1 LASLRL
7 GVRFFFQSIDDT
19 SDAILDQGR
28 VEVDQQAKPLVGQP
42 QVGEKLL
49 PVHRREALNGL
60 DLDDHPILDNQIRAE
75 PDVDPNR
82 SVDHRDCLLAD
93 RPKSTLSQF
102 IGEYRMINRF
112 QQSWSQGGVDA
123 KGGIHDL
130 FGDGVLCHGG
140 LSIVSRQDAKTPR
153 TQHRPRHRIEGMASI
168 PELLDGHVTLE
179 VECLDRLYL
188 NGYIGPLATPG
199 GLVTF
204 MREQLGKPIPS
215 PVVLGQ
221 VTEKFREAV
230 KTMAERER
238 VPLYQFDHKE
248 RKDDVANDFRRKRE
262 IRDGVVFVGVAQEKA
277 QAFQGK
283 KIDGQFWFTR
293 DKTVYVNHYYFYID
307 DADFG
312 PLFLKVC
319 SYAPWSTKLCL
330 NGHEWAKR
338 QLEKKGIAYEAL
350 DNGFLS
356 CAEPKQLQQ
365 ICDSLGPEDIDRVFR
380 KWLARIP
387 LPLRREDREA
397 GYDWNLS
404 IWQMEVSLTQIFDR
418 PLRGREFF
426 EEIIRDNLDLG
437 RPDRVQLVFDR
448 VVTKKTPGE
457 FRTRVIQD
465 GVHPSLH
472 ISYKN
477 FDLKQYFKEGRGCR
491 TEGTFRNPKDFDV
504 NKGLSNL
511 PYLQKIG
518 REINRR
524 LLEVERVSHNSGLSG
539 DSIQRVVQP
548 TVTQNGEKAPALKFG
563 QPRVMALLLALTLF
577 QHLIDGFH
585 NRDLRGLVA
594 DLLGVNISEYTGAQM
609 TYDLRRLRLKGLIFR
624 PPRTHRYFV
633 TPYGW
638 KLARLF
644 SRLEAR
650 VFRPAVAMFT
660 GNDAVLPFPL
670 RASLDRVDAQLD
682 ELIYQAF
689 PQIKVA

>member
-1 LASLRL
+1 M
-7 GVRFFFQSIDDT
+7 
-19 SDAILDQGR
+19 
-28 VEVDQQAKPLVGQP
+28 P
-42 QVGEKLL
+42 
-49 PVHRREALNGL
+49 
-60 DLDDHPILDNQIRAE
+60 
-75 PDVDPNR
+75 
-82 SVDHRDCLLAD
+82 
-93 RPKSTLSQF
+93 
-102 IGEYRMINRF
+102 
-112 QQSWSQGGVDA
+112 
-123 KGGIHDL
+123 
-130 FGDGVLCHGG
+130 
-140 LSIVSRQDAKTPR
+140 
-153 TQHRPRHRIEGMASI
+153 SI
-168 PELLDGHVTLE
+168 PELLNGHVTLE

-188 NGYIGPLATPG
+188 NGYIGPLATSG

-221 VTEKFREAV
+221 VTEKFRDAV
-230 KTMAERER
+230 KVMAEQQQI
-238 VPLYQFDHKE
+238 PIYQFDHKE
-248 RKDDVANDFRRKRE
+248 RKDDVANRIRQQRGV
-262 IRDGVVFVGVAQEKA
+262 RDGIVFIGVAQEKA

-283 KIDGQFWFTR
+283 KIKGRFEYTR

-312 PLFLKVC
+312 PVFLKVC
-319 SYAPWSTKLCL
+319 SYAPWGTKLCL

-338 QLEKKGIAYEAL
+338 QLAKKRIAYEAL

-356 CAEPKQLQQ
+356 CADPNRLQEV
-365 ICDSLGPEDIDRVFR
+365 CDSLGPEDIDRLFR
-380 KWLARIP
+380 KWLKRLP
-387 LPLRREDREA
+387 LPLRPQDRAA
-397 GYDWNLS
+397 GYDWSLS

-457 FRTRVIQD
+457 FRTRVIQE

-472 ISYKN
+472 INYKN

-491 TEGTFRNPKDFDV
+491 TEGTFRNPNDFGV
-504 NKGLSNL
+504 NKGLKNL
-511 PYLQKIG
+511 PYLEKIG

-548 TVTQNGEKAPALKFG
+548 TVTEDGEKAPALKFG
-563 QPRVMALLLALTLF
+563 QPRVMALFLALTLF
-577 QHLIDGFH
+577 HHLIDGFH
-585 NRDLRGLVA
+585 NRDLRKLVV
-594 DLLGVNISEYTGAQM
+594 DLLGVTSEHYKAAQM
-609 TYDLRRLRLKGLIFR
+609 TYHLRRLRLKGIIYR
-624 PPRTHRYFV
+624 PPKTHRYFL

-638 KLARLF
+638 KVARLF
-644 SRLEAR
+644 TPLEAR

-660 GNDAVLPFPL
+660 SNDAVLPFPL

-689 PQIKVA
+689 PQAKAS

>member
-1 LASLRL
+1 MEFRRISL
-7 GVRFFFQSIDDT
+7 
-19 SDAILDQGR
+19 
-28 VEVDQQAKPLVGQP
+28 
-42 QVGEKLL
+42 
-49 PVHRREALNGL
+49 
-60 DLDDHPILDNQIRAE
+60 
-75 PDVDPNR
+75 
-82 SVDHRDCLLAD
+82 
-93 RPKSTLSQF
+93 
-102 IGEYRMINRF
+102 
-112 QQSWSQGGVDA
+112 
-123 KGGIHDL
+123 
-130 FGDGVLCHGG
+130 
-140 LSIVSRQDAKTPR
+140 
-153 TQHRPRHRIEGMASI
+153 MASI
-168 PELLDGHVTLE
+168 PELLNGHVTLE

-188 NGYIGPLATPG
+188 NGYIGALATSG

-204 MREQLGKPIPS
+204 MREQLDKPIAS

-221 VTEKFREAV
+221 ITEKFRESV
-230 KTMAERER
+230 KALAEREEI
-238 VPLYQFDHKE
+238 PIYQFDHKE
-248 RKDDVANDFRRKRE
+248 RKDDIANLFRQQRG
-262 IRDGVVFVGVAQEKA
+262 IRDGIVLVGVAQEKA

-283 KIDGQFWFTR
+283 KVDGSFQFTR

-312 PLFLKVC
+312 PLFIKVC
-319 SYAPWSTKLCL
+319 SYAPWGTKLCL

-338 QLEKKGIAYEAL
+338 QLEKNGIAYEAL

-356 CAEPKQLQQ
+356 CADPEKLQE
-365 ICDSLGPEDIDRVFR
+365 ICDSLGPDAINRLFR
-380 KWLARIP
+380 KWLKRLP
-387 LPLRREDREA
+387 LPLRPEDRAA
-397 GYDWNLS
+397 GYDWDLS

-437 RPDRVQLVFDR
+437 RPDRVQLIFDR

-472 ISYKN
+472 IDYKN

-491 TEGTFRNPKDFDV
+491 TEGTFRNPKDFGV

-548 TVTQNGEKAPALKFG
+548 TVSDDGEKAPALKFG
-563 QPRVMALLLALTLF
+563 QPRVMALFLALTLF
-577 QHLIDGFH
+577 HHLIDGFH
-585 NRDLRGLVA
+585 NRDLRELVV
-594 DLLGVNISEYTGAQM
+594 DLLGVTASEYTASQM

-624 PPRTHRYFV
+624 PPKTNRYFL

-638 KLARLF
+638 KVARLF

-650 VFRPAVAMFT
+650 VFRPAMAMFT

-670 RASLDRVDAQLD
+670 RASLNRVDTQLD
-682 ELIYQAF
+682 ELIYNAF
-689 PQIKVA
+689 PHVKAS

>member
-1 LASLRL
+1 M
-7 GVRFFFQSIDDT
+7 
-19 SDAILDQGR
+19 
-28 VEVDQQAKPLVGQP
+28 P
-42 QVGEKLL
+42 
-49 PVHRREALNGL
+49 
-60 DLDDHPILDNQIRAE
+60 
-75 PDVDPNR
+75 
-82 SVDHRDCLLAD
+82 
-93 RPKSTLSQF
+93 
-102 IGEYRMINRF
+102 
-112 QQSWSQGGVDA
+112 
-123 KGGIHDL
+123 
-130 FGDGVLCHGG
+130 
-140 LSIVSRQDAKTPR
+140 
-153 TQHRPRHRIEGMASI
+153 SI
-168 PELLDGHVTLE
+168 PELMKDHITLE

-188 NGYIGPLATPG
+188 NGYIGSLATSG

-204 MREQLGKPIPS
+204 MREQLGKPMPS

-230 KTMAERER
+230 KALAEQEQIP
-238 VPLYQFDHKE
+238 VYQFNHQE
-248 RKDDVANDFRRKRE
+248 RKDDVANRFREQRGV
-262 IRDGVVFVGVAQEKA
+262 RDGIVFIGVAQEKA
-277 QAFQGK
+277 QAWNGRK
-283 KIDGQFWFTR
+283 VNGQFQFTR

-307 DADFG
+307 DVDFG

-319 SYAPWSTKLCL
+319 SYAPWSIKLCL

-356 CAEPKQLQQ
+356 CADPQKLQQ
-365 ICDSLGPEDIDRVFR
+365 ICDRLGPEQIERVFQ
-380 KWLARIP
+380 KWLQRLP
-387 LPLRREDREA
+387 LPLRPQDRAA
-397 GYDWNLS
+397 GYEWSLS

-437 RPDRVQLVFDR
+437 RPDRVQLIFDR

-472 ISYKN
+472 IDYKN

-491 TEGTFRNPKDFDV
+491 TEGTFRNPNDFGV

-548 TVTQNGEKAPALKFG
+548 TVTADGEKAPALKFG
-563 QPRVMALLLALTLF
+563 QPRVMALFVALALF

-585 NRDLRGLVA
+585 NRDLRQHVIA
-594 DLLGVNISEYTGAQM
+594 LLGVPSQQYTASQM

-624 PPRTHRYFV
+624 PPKTHRYFL
-633 TPYGW
+633 TPHGW
-638 KLARLF
+638 KIARLF
-644 SRLEAR
+644 TRLEAR
-650 VFRPAVAMFT
+650 VFRPAFAMFT
-660 GNDAVLPFPL
+660 GDDAVLPFPL
-670 RASLDRVDAQLD
+670 RTSLHRVDAQLD
-682 ELIYQAF
+682 QLIYQAF
-689 PQIKVA
+689 PQAKAS

>member
-1 LASLRL
+1 M
-7 GVRFFFQSIDDT
+7 
-19 SDAILDQGR
+19 
-28 VEVDQQAKPLVGQP
+28 P
-42 QVGEKLL
+42 
-49 PVHRREALNGL
+49 
-60 DLDDHPILDNQIRAE
+60 
-75 PDVDPNR
+75 
-82 SVDHRDCLLAD
+82 
-93 RPKSTLSQF
+93 
-102 IGEYRMINRF
+102 
-112 QQSWSQGGVDA
+112 
-123 KGGIHDL
+123 
-130 FGDGVLCHGG
+130 
-140 LSIVSRQDAKTPR
+140 
-153 TQHRPRHRIEGMASI
+153 SI
-168 PELLDGHVTLE
+168 PELLNGHVTLE

-199 GLVTF
+199 GLVAF

-221 VTEKFREAV
+221 VTEQFRDAV
-230 KTMAERER
+230 KAMAEQQQIP
-238 VPLYQFDHKE
+238 VYQFHHKE
-248 RKDDVANDFRRKRE
+248 RKDDVANR
-262 IRDGVVFVGVAQEKA
+262 IRQQRGVHDGIVFIGVAQEKA

-283 KIDGQFWFTR
+283 KINGRFEYTR

-319 SYAPWSTKLCL
+319 SYAPWGIKLCL

-338 QLEKKGIAYEAL
+338 QLAKKRIAYEAL

-356 CAEPKQLQQ
+356 CADPGKLQQ
-365 ICDSLGPEDIDRVFR
+365 ICDSLGPEDIDRLFR
-380 KWLARIP
+380 KWLKRLP
-387 LPLRREDREA
+387 LPLRPQDRAA
-397 GYDWNLS
+397 GYDWSLS

-472 ISYKN
+472 INYKN

-491 TEGTFRNPKDFDV
+491 TEGTFRNPNDFGI

-511 PYLQKIG
+511 PYLHKVG

-548 TVTQNGEKAPALKFG
+548 TVTDNGEKAPALKFG
-563 QPRVMALLLALTLF
+563 QPRVMALFLALTLF

-585 NRDLRGLVA
+585 NRDLRNLVV
-594 DLLGVNISEYTGAQM
+594 DLLGVTSDEYTAAQM

-624 PPRTHRYFV
+624 PPKTHRYFL

-638 KLARLF
+638 KVSRLCT
-644 SRLEAR
+644 RLEAR
-650 VFRPAVAMFT
+650 VFRPAMAMFT
-660 GNDAVLPFPL
+660 SNDAVLPFPL

-689 PQIKVA
+689 PQAKAS

>member
-1 LASLRL
+1 MP
-7 GVRFFFQSIDDT
+7 SI
-19 SDAILDQGR
+19 
-28 VEVDQQAKPLVGQP
+28 P
-42 QVGEKLL
+42 KLL
-49 PVHRREALNGL
+49 
-60 DLDDHPILDNQIRAE
+60 
-75 PDVDPNR
+75 
-82 SVDHRDCLLAD
+82 S
-93 RPKSTLSQF
+93 
-102 IGEYRMINRF
+102 
-112 QQSWSQGGVDA
+112 
-123 KGGIHDL
+123 
-130 FGDGVLCHGG
+130 
-140 LSIVSRQDAKTPR
+140 
-153 TQHRPRHRIEGMASI
+153 
-168 PELLDGHVTLE
+168 GHVTLE

-188 NGYIGPLATPG
+188 NGYIGPLATSG
-199 GLVTF
+199 GLVRF

-221 VTEKFREAV
+221 VTEKFRESV
-230 KTMAERER
+230 KSMAEKEQIPVYR
-238 VPLYQFDHKE
+238 FDHKE
-248 RKDDVANDFRRKRE
+248 RKDEVANKIRRERGV
-262 IRDGVVFVGVAQEKA
+262 RDGVVFIGVAQEKA

-283 KIDGQFWFTR
+283 KINGQFEYTR

-319 SYAPWSTKLCL
+319 SYAPWGTKLCW

-338 QLEKKGIAYEAL
+338 QLEKKGIAFEAL

-356 CAEPKQLQQ
+356 CEDPKKLQE
-365 ICDSLGPEDIDRVFR
+365 ICDSLGPEDIDRLFR
-380 KWLARIP
+380 KWLERIP
-387 LPLRREDREA
+387 LPLRPEDRAA
-397 GYDWNLS
+397 GYHWSLS

-472 ISYKN
+472 VNYKN

-491 TEGTFRNPKDFDV
+491 TEGTFRNPNDFGV

-511 PYLQKIG
+511 PYLHKIG

-548 TVTQNGEKAPALKFG
+548 TVTADGEKAPALKFG
-563 QPRVMALLLALTLF
+563 QPRVMALFLTLTLF
-577 QHLIDGFH
+577 QHLMDGFH
-585 NRDLRGLVA
+585 NRDLRAHVV
-594 DLLGVNISEYTGAQM
+594 DLLGVTNDEYTTSQM

-624 PPRTHRYFV
+624 PPKTHRYFL
-633 TPYGW
+633 TPHGW
-638 KLARLF
+638 KIARLF

-650 VFRPAVAMFT
+650 VFRPALAMFT
-660 GNDAVLPFPL
+660 SNDAVLPFPL
-670 RASLDRVDAQLD
+670 RASLNRVDSQLD

-689 PQIKVA
+689 PQAKAS